1 MKKKL
6 SEEIEALKAKAKAE
20 GLKDMKFKVA
30 SGNTTPLSRVIKT
43 QEQADTFMK
52 ILKAI

>member
-6 SEEIEALKAKAKAE
+6 SEEIEALKAKAE
-20 GLKDMKFKVA
+20 GLKDMKFKLA
-30 SGNTTPLSRVIKT
+30 SGNTTALSRVIKT